1 MQLVTP
7 KVAAKEVFVTGSM
20 ISYWVK
26 KGRVKKYPIEGMS
39 RNYLVDLDEVRKA
52 FNWKN
57 QIIENRNDD
66 LISRSEAAALLYVEE
81 TVISYY
87 ARRGYIKKYYVFGN
101 DFHYLVSKSEVL
113 AQVEEIQKRV
123 AEHGEKLR
131 KHYLANPQMKDR
143 HGKFIPTKNI
153 FRL

>member
-57 QIIENRNDD
+57 EIIENRNDD

-113 AQVEEIQKRV
+113 AQVEEIQKRI
-123 AEHGEKLR
+123 AEHADKLR